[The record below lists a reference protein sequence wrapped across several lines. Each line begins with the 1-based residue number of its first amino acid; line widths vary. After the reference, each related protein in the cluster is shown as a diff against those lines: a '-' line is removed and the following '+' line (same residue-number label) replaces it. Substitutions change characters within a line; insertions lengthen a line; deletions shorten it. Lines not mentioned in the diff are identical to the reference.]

1 MEVAVITREQVTEGL
16 RGVEDPEL
24 HRSVVDLGM
33 VQDIRVTGTE
43 VTVRLALTISG
54 CPLREYFQR
63 VVPERVRAACPEVT
77 AVHLELTSMSE
88 EERTRVIGNVRGRVP
103 KVGSPESRTRIL
115 AVGSGKG
122 GVGKST
128 VAVNLAAA
136 LAAAGYRVGLLDAD
150 IWGFSVPQLTGAT
163 GRPTVV
169 DDLIMPLSAHGL
181 SVLSIGN
188 FLPADGP
195 VVWRGP
201 MLHKALEQLLAD
213 VHWDDCDYLVID
225 MPPGTGDV
233 AISVS
238 QFVPTADF
246 LLVTTPHASAEQV
259 ARRAGQM
266 MVKAGLRLTGVVEN
280 MAGFV
285 CESCGREH
293 PLFGAGAGERL
304 AKTLEVP
311 LLASIPL
318 APALSAAGEEAAPLV
333 VTSPESAAARQFA
346 RLAGVIAGQSSRH
359 QRRLLPI
366 LT

>member
-1 MEVAVITREQVTEGL
+1 MITHEQVVEGL
-16 RGVEDPEL
+16 RSVEDPEL

-33 VQDIRVTGTE
+33 VRDIRVTGTE
-43 VTVRLALTISG
+43 VTVRLALTIIG
-54 CPLREYFQR
+54 CPLRDYFQR
-63 VVPERVRAACPEVT
+63 VVPERVRVACPGVT
-77 AVHLELTSMSE
+77 AVYVELTSMSE
-88 EERTRVIGNVRGRVP
+88 DERARVIGNVRGQVP
-103 KVGSPESRTRIL
+103 KVGSAESRTRIL

-136 LAAAGYRVGLLDAD
+136 LAAAGHRVGLLDAD
-150 IWGFSVPQLTGAT
+150 IWGFSVPHLTGAT

-169 DDLIMPLSAHGL
+169 DDLIMPLPAHGFT
-181 SVLSIGN
+181 VLSIGN
-188 FLPADGP
+188 FLPEDGP

-201 MLHKALEQLLAD
+201 MLHKTLQQLLAD
-213 VHWDDCDYLVID
+213 VHWDDREYLVID

-233 AISVS
+233 AISLS
-238 QFVPTADF
+238 QFLPTADF
-246 LLVTTPHASAEQV
+246 LLVTTPHASAERV

-266 MVKAGLRLTGVVEN
+266 MVKAGLRLAGVVEN
-280 MAGFV
+280 MAGLV

-293 PLFGAGAGERL
+293 SLFGAGAGERL
-304 AKTLEVP
+304 ATALDVP

-318 APALSAAGEEAAPLV
+318 APALSAAGEEAVPLV
-333 VTSPESAAARQFA
+333 IARPESTAARRFA
-346 RLAGVIAGQSSRH
+346 RLAEAIAGQPSRY

>member
-1 MEVAVITREQVTEGL
+1 MISREQVIEGL

-33 VQDIRVTGTE
+33 VRDVRVTGAE
-43 VTVRLALTISG
+43 VTVRLALTIDG
-54 CPLREYFQR
+54 CPLRDHFQR
-63 VVPERVRAACPEVT
+63 TVPERVRAACPEVT
-77 AVHLELTSMSE
+77 AVHVELTSMSE
-88 EERTRVIGNVRGRVP
+88 EERARVIGGVRGRVP
-103 KVGSPESRTRIL
+103 RVGSGESRTRVI

-136 LAAAGYRVGLLDAD
+136 LAAAGHRVGVLDAD
-150 IWGFSVPQLTGAT
+150 IWGFSVPHLTGAT

-169 DDLIMPLSAHGL
+169 GDLIMPLRAHGL
-181 SVLSIGN
+181 DVLSIGN

-233 AISVS
+233 AISLS
-238 QFVPTADF
+238 QFLPTADF

-259 ARRAGQM
+259 AMRAGQM
-266 MVKAGLRLTGVVEN
+266 MTKAGLRLAGVVEN

-285 CESCGREH
+285 CEGCGRDH

-304 AKTLEVP
+304 AGALGVP

-318 APALSAAGEEAAPLV
+318 APAVSSAGEASAPLV
-333 VTSPESAAARQFA
+333 TVSPESPAARRFTG
-346 RLAGVIAGQSSRH
+346 LAEVIAGQRPRH
-359 QRRLLPI
+359 PRRLLPI

>member
-1 MEVAVITREQVTEGL
+1 MITHDQVVEGL

-33 VQDIRVTGTE
+33 VRDVRVTGTE

-54 CPLREYFQR
+54 CPLRDYFQR
-63 VVPERVRAACPEVT
+63 VVPERVRAACPGVT
-77 AVHLELTSMSE
+77 AVHVELTSMSE
-88 EERTRVIGNVRGRVP
+88 EERARVIGNVRGRVP
-103 KVGSPESRTRIL
+103 KVGSAESRTRIL

-136 LAAAGYRVGLLDAD
+136 LAAAGHRVGLLDAD
-150 IWGFSVPQLTGAT
+150 IWGFSVPHLTGAT

-181 SVLSIGN
+181 AVLSIGN
-188 FLPADGP
+188 FLPEDGP

-213 VHWDDCDYLVID
+213 VHWDDRDYLVID

-233 AISVS
+233 AISLS
-238 QFVPTADF
+238 QFVPAADF
-246 LLVTTPHASAEQV
+246 LLVTTPHASAERV

-266 MVKAGLRLTGVVEN
+266 MVKAGLRLAGVVEN
-280 MAGFV
+280 MAGLV

-293 PLFGAGAGERL
+293 PLFGVGAGERL
-304 AKTLEVP
+304 AGTLDVP

-318 APALSAAGEEAAPLV
+318 AAALSAAGEEAAPLV
-333 VTSPESAAARQFA
+333 ITSPESAAAKQFA
-346 RLAGVIAGQSSRH
+346 RLAEAIAGQPSRY

>member
-1 MEVAVITREQVTEGL
+1 MITREQVADGL

-33 VQDIRVTGTE
+33 VRDIQVSGTE
-43 VTVRLALTISG
+43 VTVLLALTVSG
-54 CPLREYFQR
+54 CPLRDYFQR
-63 VVPERVRAACPEVT
+63 VVPERVRSACPEVT
-77 AVHLELTSMSE
+77 AVHVELTSMSE
-88 EERTRVIGNVRGRVP
+88 EERARVVGGVRGQVP
-103 KVGSPESRTRIL
+103 RVGSSGSRTRIL

-136 LAAAGYRVGLLDAD
+136 LAAAGHQVGLLDAD
-150 IWGFSVPQLTGAT
+150 VWGFSVPHLVGAA

-169 DDLIMPLSAHGL
+169 GDLIMPLPAHGFT
-181 SVLSIGN
+181 VLSIGN
-188 FLPADGP
+188 FLPEDGP

-213 VHWDDCDYLVID
+213 VHWDDRDYLVID

-233 AISVS
+233 AISLA
-238 QFVPTADF
+238 QFLPAADF
-246 LLVTTPHASAEQV
+246 LLVTTPHASAERV

-266 MVKAGLRLTGVVEN
+266 MVKAGLRLAGVVEN
-280 MAGFV
+280 MAGFE
-285 CESCGREH
+285 CEVCGRGH
-293 PLFGAGAGERL
+293 PLFGTGAGKRL
-304 AKTLEVP
+304 AGVLEVP

-318 APALSAAGEEAAPLV
+318 APALSASGEAAVPLV
-333 VTSPESAAARQFA
+333 ISSPESPAAQGFT
-346 RLAGVIAGQSSRH
+346 RLAEVIAGQPSRRA
-359 QRRLLPI
+359 RRLLPI